1 MKTFELLNFGS
12 DKLNNLIFF
21 SHRLDAEI
29 LLSKVLNKDRED
41 ILINLQKELKMD
53 SIFEF
58 NNLIKR
64 RLSREQIA
72 YITAEKEFWSKIF
85 NVNYNT
91 LIQDQKQ
98 NYW

>member
-12 DKLNNLIFF
+12 DKLKQLNIL

-64 RLSREQIA
+64 RL
-72 YITAEKEFWSKIF
+72 
-85 NVNYNT
+85 
-91 LIQDQKQ
+91 
-98 NYW
+98 

>member
-12 DKLNNLIFF
+12 DKLKQLNIL

-64 RLSREQIA
+64 RLSREPIA
-72 YITAEKEFWSKIF
+72 YITAEKEFE
-85 NVNYNT
+85 
-91 LIQDQKQ
+91 
-98 NYW
+98 

>member
-1 MKTFELLNFGS
+1 MKTFKLLNYGS
-12 DKLNNLIFF
+12 DKLKRLNIL

-64 RLSREQIA
+64 RLSREPIA
-72 YITAEKEFWSKIF
+72 YITA
-85 NVNYNT
+85 
-91 LIQDQKQ
+91 
-98 NYW
+98 